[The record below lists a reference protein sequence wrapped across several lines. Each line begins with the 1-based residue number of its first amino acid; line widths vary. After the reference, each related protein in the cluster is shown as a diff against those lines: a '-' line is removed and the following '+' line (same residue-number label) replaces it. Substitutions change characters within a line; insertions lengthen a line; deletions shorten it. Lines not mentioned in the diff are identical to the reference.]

1 MRLGN
6 LAGRAVVF
14 DGERAIDVE
23 LASGGRFPAEPEALF
38 ERWAEFRDWHS
49 SAQGVAANRPPE
61 EWITV
66 DPERLGAPSPRPR
79 QVFAIA
85 SNYHGRASV
94 VAGSDEL
101 PVIFTKFPSSIVGP
115 HSKLPLPTASVDWE
129 VEIVVVIGKSGYQI
143 PAAEAWDMVA
153 GLTLGQDFSERE
165 LQLGGPA
172 KQFSLGKS
180 FPFFG
185 PTGPVLVTP
194 DEFADRE
201 DIELGC
207 SVNGNTVQS
216 DSTAR
221 LIFPIAELVSRISA
235 ICELYPGD
243 LIFSGTPSGM
253 GMQMTP
259 PQYLEAGDLVESFAP
274 EIGTMTTRCVP
285 VAG

>member
-14 DGERAIDVE
+14 DGDSAIDVE
-23 LASGGRFPAEPEALF
+23 LASGGRFPAEPGALF
-38 ERWAEFRDWHS
+38 QQWSEFRDWYG
-49 SAQGVAANRPPE
+49 SAQAPE
-61 EWITV
+61 GRIAV
-66 DPERLGAPSPRPR
+66 DPEQLGAPSPRPR

-115 HSKLPLPTASVDWE
+115 HADLPLPTASVDWE
-129 VEIVVVIGKSGYQI
+129 VEIVVVLGKPGYRVA
-143 PAAEAWDMVA
+143 AAEAWDLVA

-180 FPFFG
+180 FPSFG

-207 SVNGNTVQS
+207 SVNGKTVQR

-274 EIGTMTTRCVP
+274 EIGRMTTRCTP
-285 VAG
+285 VGGA